1 MYDKTVI
8 KKKLLIFFPNKKVSG
23 EYIEMFPFEIL
34 KKEFDFFGINNREH
48 NLFLKKI
55 PLKLSIL
62 TKKTHA
68 LLHQAEMLRK
78 RNASVYYTARIRGEY
93 PSRFDSQHIKIPFHD
108 FKKATFFKRVQVKF
122 FSTIFG
128 VLILKKIVIIL
139 FKLENFFSIKLLKEV
154 NCIVL
159 PYTGGISVE
168 WDFLVW
174 LAEKYKITTIGIQEN
189 WDNLSS
195 KQFLFMKPKIFAT
208 WGQQSSSHLRSIQN
222 FRGAVFEVG
231 CLRIQGF
238 YSSRELLCSESP
250 KPESHLAP
258 IEKFIL
264 VIGLGD
270 ELEDLKLLRMMSDFM
285 SHPQNL
291 NHTNLQAVYRVHP
304 HIVETPSRINNLKII
319 ESLPKIKIYNPGLYE
334 TNLQRIEQV
343 NSAEIVVSIFSTM
356 VLESAIINKTCVIP
370 VFNFVT
376 ADYNS
381 SHLIDDLNHFSG
393 MSMLTKVKIASTS
406 KEFIET
412 LFGVEQDLSDKINDP
427 IILNWFCKNT
437 NTQLE
442 IASLIRQYATNNV

>member
-1 MYDKTVI
+1 MYDEI
-8 KKKLLIFFPNKKVSG
+8 MNKKKLLIFFPNRKVSG
-23 EYIEMFPFEIL
+23 EYIEMFPFEML

-48 NLFLKKI
+48 NSFLKEI
-55 PLKLSIL
+55 PLKLSLL

-68 LLHQAEMLRK
+68 LMHQAEMLRR
-78 RNASVYYTARIRGEY
+78 RNASVYYMARIRGEF
-93 PSRFDSQHIKIPFHD
+93 PSRFDSQHIKIPFHE

-139 FKLENFFSIKLLKEV
+139 FKLENFFSPKLLKEV

-174 LAEKYKITTIGIQEN
+174 LAEKYKITTIAIQEN
-189 WDNLSS
+189 WDNLTS

-208 WGQQSSSHLRSIQN
+208 WSQQSSSHLRSIQN
-222 FRGAVFEVG
+222 FRGAIYEVG
-231 CLRIQGF
+231 CFRIQGF

-250 KPESHLAP
+250 KSRLHLEP
-258 IEKFIL
+258 IEKSIL

-270 ELEDLKLLRMMSDFM
+270 ELEDFKLLRVMSDLM
-285 SHPQNL
+285 SYSQNL
-291 NHTNLQAVYRVHP
+291 SHTNLQVVYRVHP
-304 HIVETPSRINNLKII
+304 HIVESPSRKNNLKLI

-334 TNLQRIEQV
+334 TNSERIEQV

-356 VLESAIINKTCVIP
+356 VLESAIVNKTCVIP

-376 ADYNS
+376 ADYNP

-393 MSMLTKVKIASTS
+393 MSMLTKVKIATTS
-406 KEFIET
+406 EEFIDILLGAE
-412 LFGVEQDLSDKINDP
+412 GDLSNKINDP
-427 IILNWFCKNT
+427 IVLNWFCKNT
-437 NTQLE
+437 DTQLE